1 MTARVSCVGLTVL
14 DTAFRL
20 PYVLT
25 PGEKHAAVGLATQVG
40 GPAANAAAAI
50 VALGGSAVLISK
62 VGTDAAGEVVIGAL
76 ERGGI
81 DTGGVRRVDGPTSQ
95 SAVVVDDAGE
105 RTIANHTPSAIT
117 DATDLPVISDIEGS
131 DAVLV
136 DARWPSGAER
146 VVAIAKDLGVPCLA
160 DIDLV
165 DNVDV
170 APIIAGAT
178 HVVFSRAALATLTG
192 TSDDEGALRKITRTT
207 SAFVGVTMGAEGF
220 SWIEQDNW
228 RHVPAIEVPVV
239 NTNGAGDAF
248 HGAFALGLAE
258 SLDLGAIIATANAA
272 AAHVCMGGSGS
283 QRFASRQDVDRLLEG
298 ST

>member
-1 MTARVSCVGLTVL
+1 ML
-14 DTAFRL
+14 DTVFRL
-20 PYVLT
+20 PYQVT
-25 PGEKHAAVGLATQVG
+25 PGAKHAAIGLDSLVG

-62 VGTDAAGEVVIGAL
+62 VGTDAAGAVVISTL

-117 DATDLPVISDIEGS
+117 DTTDLPVVSDIEGS
-131 DAVLV
+131 DSVLV
-136 DARWPSGAER
+136 DARWSSGAER
-146 VVAIAKDLGVPCLA
+146 VVAIARDLGVPCLA

-170 APIIAGAT
+170 APIITGAT

-192 TSDDEGALRKITRTT
+192 ISDDEGGLRKIARTT
-207 SAFVGVTMGAEGF
+207 SAFVGVTMGDEGF
-220 SWIEQDNW
+220 SWIEQDEW
-228 RHVPAIEVPVV
+228 RNVPAIDVPVV
-239 NTNGAGDAF
+239 DTNGAGDVF

-258 SLDLGAIIATANAA
+258 GLEPWDIITMANAA

>member
-1 MTARVSCVGLTVL
+1 MTVRVSCVGLTVL

-20 PYVLT
+20 PYGLT
-25 PGEKHAAVGLATQVG
+25 PGAKHAAVGLDTQVG

-50 VALGGSAVLISK
+50 VALGGSAALISN
-62 VGTDAAGEVVIGAL
+62 VGTDASGEAVISAL
-76 ERGGI
+76 ERRGI

-95 SAVVVDDAGE
+95 SAVIVDGAGE

-117 DATDLPVISDIEGS
+117 NTTDLPVVSDIEGS
-131 DAVLV
+131 DSVLV

-146 VVAIAKDLGVPCLA
+146 AVAIATDLGVPCLA

-170 APIIAGAT
+170 TPIVAGAT
-178 HVVFSRAALATLTG
+178 HVVFSRAALAMLTG
-192 TSDDEGALRKITRTT
+192 ISDVEGGLREITRST
-207 SAFVGVTMGAEGF
+207 SAFVGVTMGGEGF
-220 SWIEQDNW
+220 SWIEQDEW
-228 RHVPAIEVPVV
+228 RHVRAINVPVV
-239 NTNGAGDAF
+239 DTNGAGDAF

-258 SLDLGAIIATANAA
+258 GSDPEAIIAMANAA

-283 QRFASRQDVDRLLEG
+283 QRYPSRQDVARLLEG
-298 ST
+298 RA